1 MSRRISH
8 TKKLKQQT
16 STRIIMCM
24 TQSFLQMENALR
36 KKKTAITAN
45 DHIIDNTVTDDNT
58 YDAVW
63 SDAITH
69 ELSANMLWCMLMGK
83 YKRGTKQKKN

>member
-1 MSRRISH
+1 
-8 TKKLKQQT
+8 
-16 STRIIMCM
+16 MCM

-69 ELSANMLWCMLMGK
+69 ELSVNIH
-83 YKRGTKQKKN
+83 